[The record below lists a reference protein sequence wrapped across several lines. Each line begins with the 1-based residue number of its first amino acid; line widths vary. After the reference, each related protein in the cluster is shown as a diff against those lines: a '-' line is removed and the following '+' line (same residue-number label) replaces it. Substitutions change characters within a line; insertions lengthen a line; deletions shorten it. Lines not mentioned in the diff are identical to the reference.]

1 MGATYT
7 RGFPNPIVWPLRSCS
22 QLKSH
27 PATYA
32 RGATYTR
39 VITVATSWP
48 IFSNLPLYIE
58 IYRVGDNITAN
69 MLFKY
74 NDRE

>member
-32 RGATYTR
+32 RGVIYTR
-39 VITVATSWP
+39 VITVGWSPNSLVPGRPGGNFKVT
-48 IFSNLPLYIE
+48 IFKLI
-58 IYRVGDNITAN
+58 
-69 MLFKY
+69 M
-74 NDRE
+74 

>member
-32 RGATYTR
+32 IGAIYTR
-39 VITVATSWP
+39 VITVVVK
-48 IFSNLPLYIE
+48 L
-58 IYRVGDNITAN
+58 G
-69 MLFKY
+69 
-74 NDRE
+74 